1 MKKIILLGVLIVA
14 FIFSASKIVNINMP
28 RSTENKVTKSYTEI
42 TPQNLSEKDLFIG
55 KSTVAIID
63 LRSNEEYLKERIPGS
78 VKRSSDEIVSIIPE
92 LEQNYL
98 TLVFVSGDGVLAEKA
113 AQQVADNSTRFS
125 SKQIFVLKG
134 GMAAWTSA
142 NLPTVSS
149 D

>member
-78 VKRSSDEIVSIIPE
+78 VKRSSDEIISIIPE

-98 TLVFVSGDGVLAEKA
+98 TLVFISGDGVLAEKA